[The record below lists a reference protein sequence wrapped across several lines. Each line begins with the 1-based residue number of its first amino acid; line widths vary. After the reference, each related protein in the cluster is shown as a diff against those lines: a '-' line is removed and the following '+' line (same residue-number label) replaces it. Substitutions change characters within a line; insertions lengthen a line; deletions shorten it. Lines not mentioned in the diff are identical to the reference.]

1 MDVKTTFL
9 NGEIEEEFYIEKSN
23 GFEIH
28 DKASHVYMLEKALYG
43 IKHEPRAW
51 YDKIH

>member
-28 DKASHVYMLEKALYG
+28 EKTSYVYRLERALHG
-43 IKHEPRAW
+43 LKHEPRAW
-51 YDKIH
+51 YDKIR